1 VSKTDD
7 GTERP
12 VVEVVIRT
20 RHPEHYHLVN
30 LRDWTI
36 WKIVDGRWQEVGES
50 VEAVRD
56 APPRK
61 RRRTTTTKR
70 RDG

>member
-1 VSKTDD
+1 VSGTDD

-30 LRDWTI
+30 LHDWSV
-36 WKIVDGRWQEVGES
+36 WRIVDGRWQEVGEA
-50 VEAVRD
+50 VETARD
-56 APPRK
+56 APPRRPG
-61 RRRTTTTKR
+61 RRRSR
-70 RDG
+70 